1 MIPSFGNGADLDHGE
16 NVNATATCP
25 QTGSVTAVRGGIVDV
40 RFSSQLPS
48 IQSLLLT
55 GKSGEVLIE
64 VLSQLDGHNVRGI
77 ALTPTQGLVRGNAGN
92 GHGGS
97 IACAGGQGNAFP
109 HVRRIG
115 T

>member
-1 MIPSFGNGADLDHGE
+1 M
-16 NVNATATCP
+16 NATAACP

-64 VLSQLDGHNVRGI
+64 VLFQLDAHNVLGARWLSWL
-77 ALTPTQGLVRGNAGN
+77 AAAWLLEA
-92 GHGGS
+92 
-97 IACAGGQGNAFP
+97 A
-109 HVRRIG
+109 
-115 T
+115 